1 MSLERA
7 PAVRLSTPGRMSTAW
22 CAVETMD
29 DTATRRHRIL
39 VIGGGNGGLSVA
51 GRLRRMGMT
60 DVAVIEPRD
69 EHVFAPLQSHIA
81 GGVARAAEA
90 VRPQRDVTPKGVQW
104 IRDRATHVDPH
115 ERAVTLSSGEVVAYE
130 QLIIT
135 AGLETR
141 YDAVPG
147 LERAM
152 SEPTGVSSY
161 TFDLAQKAS
170 PALRDLRRGT
180 VVFVQ
185 QPEPASAAGVA
196 QKPMYLACDW
206 WRSRGRLADIRVI
219 FVSPEASAFSV
230 PAISDELQRKL
241 DEYGVETRFDSD
253 LVEVPGDQT
262 IVIGRGDR
270 SETIAYDLLHAAP
283 PQAPPAWI
291 ADSGLADDDG
301 FVDVDPTTFRSRRFD
316 DIWALGDA
324 ASVDTLRS
332 GGAIRMQAKTLALNL
347 RDALRGRAPARRYD
361 GYTVCPITVSRRTVV
376 FAEFD
381 GEGRLAPS
389 IPGFTWLYRE
399 SRISYIFDRHVLPWV
414 YWHLILQG
422 RA

>member
-1 MSLERA
+1 M
-7 PAVRLSTPGRMSTAW
+7 W
-22 CAVETMD
+22 CAVDDMD
-29 DTATRRHRIL
+29 DTATLRHRIL

-60 DVAVIEPRD
+60 DVAVIEPRE

-81 GGVARAAEA
+81 GGVSRASEA
-90 VRPQRDVTPKGVQW
+90 VRPQGDVTPKGVQW
-104 IRDRATHVDPH
+104 IRDRATHVDPRA
-115 ERAVTLSSGEVVAYE
+115 RAVTLSSGEVVAYE

-147 LERAM
+147 LEEAM
-152 SEPTGVSSY
+152 SRPNGVSSY

-170 PALRDLRRGT
+170 SALRDVRGGT

-206 WRSRGRLADIRVI
+206 WRSQGRLDDIRVV
-219 FVSPEASAFSV
+219 FVSPESNAFSV
-230 PAISDELQRKL
+230 PAISAELQRKL
-241 DEYGVETRFDSD
+241 DEYGIETRFDSD
-253 LVEVPGDQT
+253 LVDVSDGS
-262 IVIGRGDR
+262 IVIGRGAR
-270 SETIAYDLLHAAP
+270 SETIEYDLLHAAP

-291 ADSGLADDDG
+291 ADSGLADGAG
-301 FVDVDPTTFRSRRFD
+301 FVDVDPTTFRSRTFD
-316 DIWALGDA
+316 DVWALGDV
-324 ASVDTLRS
+324 ASVSTLRS
-332 GGAIRMQAKTLALNL
+332 GGAIRMQAKTLARNL
-347 RDALRGRAPARRYD
+347 RAALDGREPTRHYD

-399 SRISYIFDRHVLPWV
+399 SRMSYIFDRHILPWV